1 MLSDT
6 HAVVPIARHKFSV
19 ADYYAMLEAGIL
31 TEDSRVELIHGEI
44 VAKSPIHPRHASKVD
59 ELSEQFRARLGE
71 RAIVRSQNPVRLGD
85 ESEPQ
90 PDIALLKRQE
100 HRYKTSHPLPADVF
114 LIVEVSDATL
124 AYDRSV
130 KANLYA
136 GVGIAEVWIVNL
148 AEQRLEVLRDPD
160 QNDYRERRLLKAGEH
175 ISPLAFPEVSF
186 AVQEILE

>member
-1 MLSDT
+1 MLRDIHT
-6 HAVVPIARHKFSV
+6 VLPITRHKFSV

-44 VAKSPIHPRHASKVD
+44 VAMSPVNPRHASKVD
-59 ELSEQFRARLGE
+59 ELSEQFRARLGQ

-85 ESEPQ
+85 DSEPQ
-90 PDIALLKRQE
+90 PDIALLKRRE
-100 HRYKTSHPLPADVF
+100 HRYKTSHPLPTDVF

-130 KANLYA
+130 KAALYA
-136 GVGIAEVWIVNL
+136 SVGIAEVWIVNL
-148 AEQRLEVLRDPD
+148 VEQQLEVLRDPD
-160 QNDYRERRLLKAGEH
+160 QDDYRERRLLKAGEYV
-175 ISPLAFPEVSF
+175 SPLAFPDVSF